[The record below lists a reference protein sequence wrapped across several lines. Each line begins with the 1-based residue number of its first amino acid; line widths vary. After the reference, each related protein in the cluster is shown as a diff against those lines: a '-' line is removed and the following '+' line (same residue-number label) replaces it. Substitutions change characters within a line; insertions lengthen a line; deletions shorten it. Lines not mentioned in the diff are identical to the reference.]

1 MTAAAAGAAD
11 AAPVARRQ
19 AAWVHSMR
27 HAGIAAAA
35 PVGVA
40 VAPADAADVA
50 AAAPDVACGSN
61 HFHCHSACSALP
73 PSARHRAALCGRETE
88 REREVNPP
96 AVGFQDVAYL
106 STTG

>member
-1 MTAAAAGAAD
+1 MTSAAAAD

-19 AAWVHSMR
+19 AARVHSMR
-27 HAGIAAAA
+27 HAGIAAVA

-50 AAAPDVACGSN
+50 AAAAAAPDVACSSN

-73 PSARHRAALCGRETE
+73 P
-88 REREVNPP
+88 
-96 AVGFQDVAYL
+96 
-106 STTG
+106 